1 METTVKQLSDTKV
14 QVTVTLGV
22 EALASAE
29 HVALTKLSKTV
40 KVPGFRSGKVPASVA
55 AKHVDP
61 QALQEQTLDDA
72 ISKAVAESFLKEEI
86 QAIDRPA
93 VEVKKY
99 VPGEQLEFTAEVEV
113 LPKVTLGDYKKLGV
127 KAEKATVAAK
137 DVTEVLERMRSGFAE
152 KNEVTRAAKEGDEVV
167 IDFVGKKDD
176 VAFDGGTAT
185 DYTLTLGAGQF
196 IPGFEEGVVGHKL
209 DETFDLEL
217 AFPSDYHSAD
227 LAGQNVVFT
236 VTLKKILEPILPA
249 IDDELAKKAGPFNS
263 LQELK
268 DDIKRELE
276 SQRERESQDKLKDA
290 LINELIEKS
299 DVPVPEV
306 LIADQMRSIEQDF
319 QQNLMYR
326 GLTLEAYL
334 QSQGITDVDEWRDK
348 EVKEAA
354 TRRVQAGLVL
364 AEVTKAEKIELTDAQ
379 IDEHVELHKQQY
391 ARNPEM
397 AAQLDTPEARRDIAN
412 HFLTEKTIE
421 RLVEV
426 NGGTSNLTPNS

>member
-14 QVTVTLGV
+14 QVTIALGV
-22 EALASAE
+22 TELADAE
-29 HVALTKLSKTV
+29 QVAITKLSKTV

-86 QAIDRPA
+86 QAIDRPS

-113 LPKVTLGDYKKLGV
+113 LPKVTLGDYKKLTA
-127 KAEKATVAAK
+127 KAEKASVTAK
-137 DVTEVLERMRSGFAE
+137 DVTEVLDRMRNGFAE
-152 KNEVTRAAKEGDEVV
+152 KEEVDRAAKDGDEVV

-176 VAFDGGTAT
+176 VAFDGGTAS
-185 DYTLTLGAGQF
+185 DYTLGLGSGQF
-196 IPGFEEGVVGHKL
+196 IPGFEEGVAGHKAG
-209 DETFDLEL
+209 ETFDIEL
-217 AFPSDYHSAD
+217 TFPKDYHAAD
-227 LAGQNVVFT
+227 LAGEKVVFS
-236 VTLKKILEPILPA
+236 VTLKKVLEPKLPELT
-249 IDDELAKKAGPFNS
+249 DEFAKKAGPFES

-268 DDIKRELE
+268 DDIKRELT
-276 SQRERESQDKLKDA
+276 SQRERESEDKLKDA
-290 LINELIEKS
+290 LITELIEKS
-299 DVPVPEV
+299 KVPVPEILV
-306 LIADQMRSIEQDF
+306 ADQMRSIEQDF

-334 QSQGITDVDEWRDK
+334 QSQGIKDVDEWREN
-348 EVKEAA
+348 EVKSAA

-364 AEVTKAEKIELTDAQ
+364 AEVTKAENMKLTDAE
-379 IDEHVELHKQQY
+379 IDEHVDVHKRQY
-391 ARNPEM
+391 ANNPDM
-397 AAQLDTPEARRDIAN
+397 AAQLDTPEARQDIAN

-421 RLVEV
+421 RLVAL
-426 NGGTSNLTPNS
+426 NTK